1 MTLSWAEWRALL
13 ARKLRKRGLAT
24 LPPKRYTYAD
34 ELHRRNSLAHRRAAR
49 EYRPGRFPGRITLFR
64 AREQNHRTRRLQHYF
79 GGAPMCWEALAERG
93 VDVHWMPD
101 VHHEMMHGPNA
112 RGFARVLQ
120 ECLDRARRNL
130 EIGNA
135 AERSPEKMDEPLIE
149 PSAQTTIH

>member
-1 MTLSWAEWRALL
+1 
-13 ARKLRKRGLAT
+13 
-24 LPPKRYTYAD
+24 
-34 ELHRRNSLAHRRAAR
+34 
-49 EYRPGRFPGRITLFR
+49 
-64 AREQNHRTRRLQHYF
+64 
-79 GGAPMCWEALAERG
+79 MCWEALAERG

-149 PSAQTTIH
+149 PSAQTTIP